1 MSLAVEPK
9 EPVEIRGGD
18 RPGPYD
24 LYTMIKL
31 ALADD
36 QLLFRKGLVMLLSD
50 MAGARI
56 VLECA
61 NGEELLVGLKTAE
74 VDIVLLDL
82 EMPVMDGVETM
93 HRLKEGQPEVKV
105 IVLSSHEG
113 ENVIKHLMELG
124 ANGFIPKNAEP
135 DEIDTA
141 IRSVAQT
148 GYYFSDAVSNAML
161 HGLVRGK
168 KVKPTFADID
178 PLSERE
184 LEVLRGICQ
193 ERTTAEIA
201 AMIFVSP
208 RTVEFHRNN
217 LLLKTGARNTAGLVV
232 YAMAHGHYIPL

>member
-1 MSLAVEPK
+1 
-9 EPVEIRGGD
+9 
-18 RPGPYD
+18 
-24 LYTMIKL
+24 
-31 ALADD
+31 
-36 QLLFRKGLVMLLSD
+36 MLRD
-50 MAGARI
+50 MAGVEV
-56 VLECA
+56 VLECP
-61 NGEELLVGLKTAE
+61 NGEELLESLKNTA

-93 HRLKEGQPEVKV
+93 HKLRAEHPRVKV

-113 ENVIKHLMELG
+113 ANVIKHLMELG
-124 ANGFIPKNAEP
+124 ANGFMPKNAEP

-148 GYYFSDAVSNAML
+148 GYYFSDTVSNAML
-161 HGLVRGK
+161 HGLMKGK
-168 KVKPTFADID
+168 KLKPTFADID

-201 AMIFVSP
+201 EKLFVSP

-217 LLLKTGARNTAGLVV
+217 LLLKTGARNSAGLVV
-232 YAMAHGHYIPL
+232 YAMANGHYVPL